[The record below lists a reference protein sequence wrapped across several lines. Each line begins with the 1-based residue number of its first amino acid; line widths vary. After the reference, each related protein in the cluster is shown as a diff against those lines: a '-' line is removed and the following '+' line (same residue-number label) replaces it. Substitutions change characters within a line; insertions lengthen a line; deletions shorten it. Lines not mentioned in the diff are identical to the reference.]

1 MTKSQTLAGKP
12 TMTQMDKNMTHIPLQ
27 YAIFD
32 LRAYRLCVMDPCQLV
47 YSIQR
52 HASDNSNNCLK
63 GTKKAVIH
71 QI

>member
-32 LRAYRLCVMDPCQLV
+32 LQAYRLCVMDPCQLV
-47 YSIQR
+47 SSIQL
-52 HASDNSNNCLK
+52 HASDNSNNCL
-63 GTKKAVIH
+63 
-71 QI
+71 